1 MKFLGSRAAIDNGKI
16 NSPINGKVVSIKVSE
31 EQLVN
36 EGDILLVLEAMKM
49 ENEIKATSS
58 GVVNLVSIVEGDTVN
73 KGDLLVDITI
83 TN

>member
-1 MKFLGSRAAIDNGKI
+1 
-16 NSPINGKVVSIKVSE
+16 
-31 EQLVN
+31 
-36 EGDILLVLEAMKM
+36 M